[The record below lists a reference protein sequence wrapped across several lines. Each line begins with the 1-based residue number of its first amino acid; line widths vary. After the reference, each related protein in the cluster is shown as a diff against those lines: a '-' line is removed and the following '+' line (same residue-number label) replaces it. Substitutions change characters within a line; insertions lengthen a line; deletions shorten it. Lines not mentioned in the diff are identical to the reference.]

1 MDDMIYAVSL
11 ADCSENFDLAAEML
25 SALEFEFS
33 SWEDK
38 ENPRVVHS
46 VYFAD
51 EESRSEG
58 IGRIREAVEVWKE
71 FGVEISEISTLE
83 IKKEDWA
90 EVWKKYFDII
100 HISDKLVI
108 KPSWLEY
115 EPKPGQA
122 VVEIDPGMSFGTGQH
137 ATTLFCLQMID
148 FLSDKPEVK
157 SLLDAGCGSAILT
170 IAGAKMGYAPID
182 CFDYDPDAV
191 MIAAEN
197 LELNHISG
205 VTPTVADAAVY
216 QGREGGYDFVCANIL
231 GHLLKAYR
239 RNIITWV
246 RPGGYLALAGILSR
260 EFDELS
266 QAFTELGF
274 KEIRRGTLKEWTSG
288 LFQKLEQ

>member
-1 MDDMIYAVSL
+1 MNDMIYAVSL
-11 ADCSENFDLAAEML
+11 NDNSENFDLAAEML

-46 VYFAD
+46 VYFFD
-51 EESRSEG
+51 EASREEG
-58 IGRIREAVEVWKE
+58 LERIREAVAVWQE
-71 FGVEISEISTLE
+71 FGVNIADISTLE

-115 EPKPGQA
+115 EAKPGQA

-148 FLSDKPEVK
+148 FLAGKPEIR

-170 IAGAKMGYAPID
+170 IAGAKMGYGPID

-197 LELNHISG
+197 LELNQVSG
-205 VTPTVADAAVY
+205 ITPVVADAAVY

-246 RPGGYLALAGILSR
+246 RPGGYLALAGILSK

-274 KEIRRGTLKEWTSG
+274 EEVRRGTLKEWTSG
-288 LFQKLEQ
+288 LFRKVE